1 MVRLV
6 GSLALVGVLVSIC
19 VGRMKLVNYCLE
31 LVRRGTRYCRMER
44 SRIKDKPLRHSVDQ
58 FPNQRLSR
66 LLLSRAFFYSSTLHF
81 RPSD

>member
-44 SRIKDKPLRHSVDQ
+44 SRIKDKPLRHSVGQ
-58 FPNQRLSR
+58 LAEGLSG
-66 LLLSRAFFYSSTLHF
+66 LTFTAQSVS
-81 RPSD
+81 